1 MHLFDKYETTI
12 GLEVHVQLSTRS
24 KMFCSC
30 PSLYGGKPNEYVDS
44 VVLALPGTL
53 PTTNKSAVDFAI
65 LLGLAT
71 NCEIRKLNQF
81 ARKHYFYPDLPKGYQ
96 ISQFEEPICENGHV
110 DIFAGDAQKRIRI
123 KRIHMEE
130 DAGKSVHA
138 KSCSL
143 VDLNRAGTP
152 LLEVVSEP
160 DISQPEEAIAYLK
173 NLYQLVTYLGICD
186 GNLEEGNFR
195 CDANVSVRPKGIK
208 ELGTRTEIK
217 NLNSFKFIEK
227 AINYERTRQMKLL
240 EQGSSVVQTTLL
252 YDSEKNLTR
261 PMRGKEEAA
270 DYRYFPDPDLPPLEL
285 TEEWIAS
292 VQSRMPEL
300 PLAKQNR
307 FIEKFGLS
315 DYDTSLLLSDK
326 TTATFFEE
334 TLAYCSSPKILC
346 NWVTSE
352 LFSALKTANLE
363 INSSKLTPLLMGE
376 LVSLVENNVISGTI
390 AKSLL
395 QEIIEHGKS
404 PKALI
409 EERGLAQISSE
420 DQILP
425 IIREIFAKNPKQ
437 LQEFIDGKDSL
448 IGFFVGQVM
457 KATRGKANPK
467 LVNEL
472 IHAEK
477 KNQNN

>member
-12 GLEVHVQLSTRS
+12 GLEVHVQLSTNS

-53 PTTNKSAVDFAI
+53 PTANKSAVDFAI

-71 NCEIRKLNQF
+71 NCQIRKLNQF

-96 ISQFEEPICENGHV
+96 ISQFEEPICESGHI
-110 DIFAGDAQKRIRI
+110 DILAQEAQKRVRI

-130 DAGKSVHA
+130 DAGKSIHS

-143 VDLNRAGTP
+143 LDLNRAGTP

-160 DISQPEEAIAYLK
+160 DIAQPEEAIAYLK
-173 NLYQLVTYLGICD
+173 CLYQLVTYLGICD

-195 CDANVSVRPKGIK
+195 CDANVSVRPRGVSQ
-208 ELGTRTEIK
+208 LGTRTEIK

-227 AINYERTRQMKLL
+227 AINYERTRQMKEL
-240 EQGSSVVQTTLL
+240 EEGRPIVQTTLL

-285 TEEWIAS
+285 NEEWIAS
-292 VQSRMPEL
+292 VRAKMPEL
-300 PLAKQNR
+300 PLAKQRR
-307 FIEKFGLS
+307 FIEHFGLS
-315 DYDTSLLLSDK
+315 EYDASLLLGDRF
-326 TTATFFEE
+326 TAEFFEKS
-334 TLAYCSSPKILC
+334 LSHCSSPKNLC
-346 NWVTSE
+346 NWITSE
-352 LFSALKTANLE
+352 LFSALKT
-363 INSSKLTPLLMGE
+363 INRDISTSKLTPQLMGE
-376 LVSLVENNVISGTI
+376 LVSLVESDVISGTI

-395 QEIIEHGKS
+395 QEMILEGKS

-409 EERGLAQISSE
+409 KERGLAQISSE
-420 DQILP
+420 DQLVP
-425 IIREIFAKNPKQ
+425 IIREIFAKHSKQ
-437 LQEFIDGKDSL
+437 LQEFRDGKDTL
-448 IGFFVGQVM
+448 LGFFVGKVM
-457 KATRGKANPK
+457 QATKGKANPK

-477 KNQNN
+477 ANKDN